1 MAGEGTEL
9 RCALEDAMTDRIT
22 APAAK
27 TKGDTDVNND
37 QVIFYLD
44 DADSGDLI
52 GICTEAKKAKFPKTA
67 GLLINAQDRVYW
79 NDANKVVTKTATD
92 RAIGWGISRD
102 DNVGVAGA
110 AADDDVWIRFHQEV
124 ESTTY

>member
-9 RCALEDAMTDRIT
+9 RCALKDAQTTRLA

-27 TKGDTDVNND
+27 TKGDTDVRND
-37 QVIFYLD
+37 LVIFYLD
-44 DADSGDLI
+44 DAASGALV
-52 GICTEAKKAKFPKTA
+52 GVCHGAKKVIFPKTA
-67 GLLINAQDRVYW
+67 GLLVNAQERVFW
-79 NDANKVVTKTATD
+79 DDTNKVVTKTAAQ

-102 DNVGVAGA
+102 DNAGVAGA
-110 AADDDVWIRFHQEV
+110 AADSDVLINFHQEV

>member
-9 RCALEDAMTDRIT
+9 RCALKDAQTDRIT

-37 QVIFYLD
+37 LVIFYLE
-44 DADSGDLI
+44 DADSGDLV
-52 GICTEAKKAKFPKTA
+52 GVCHGAKKAIFPKTA
-67 GLLINAQDRVYW
+67 GLLINHHDRVFW

-102 DNVGVAGA
+102 DNAGVAGA
-110 AADDDVWIRFHQEV
+110 ASDDDVLIHFHQEV